1 MFLSRVK
8 QLARCLT
15 FTCAAALALPGA
27 QALADTSV
35 TLYTWRQ
42 QEASLWQYI
51 NDNNLIEGVTVELKP
66 IVYDTYQSHV
76 LLDLRT
82 GKADLFQWAPG
93 AANLKPLIDKGL
105 IAPLGNNLAQIN
117 PSARLA
123 SLGPDQRYYGVPFA
137 LQLQSLIG
145 NAKLLK
151 QHDITTAP
159 ASMSELEDYFATLKR
174 AGVVPLHLAISANW
188 YVSQLLA
195 EVLVAGLVNEQYTRG
210 LIEGQQCFNDPR
222 YTAIFSQ
229 LKQWQSQGYLNKNLL
244 TEDYTGMNNAI
255 GLGQS
260 ALAIEG
266 GWKAG
271 PESNFYNI
279 DPDYQFTFWPI
290 PGEPGKVYALGDG
303 SYQVNAQSSQRASAE
318 KVLRFSA
325 TREFAELFAR
335 HVNEL
340 PAYGGKLNIAEPNL
354 ARMSQLVANNAYTES
369 LFTAYELG
377 RNNPSY
383 NDLVIEAIRGL
394 LDGTYSPAEAGEHIQ
409 QGLNGWDYIGANT
422 CR

>member
-1 MFLSRVK
+1 MPLFDFKRLVRP
-8 QLARCLT
+8 LAVMG
-15 FTCAAALALPGA
+15 ALALMAPSA
-27 QALADTSV
+27 PAVAETTV

-42 QEASLWQYI
+42 QELVLWQYI

-76 LLDLRT
+76 LLDLLT
-82 GKADLFQWAPG
+82 GKVDLFQWAPG
-93 AANLKPLIDKGL
+93 AANLKPLIDKGF
-105 IAPLGNNLAQIN
+105 IAPLDNNLEQMNA
-117 PSARLA
+117 SARLA

-137 LQLQSLIG
+137 LQLQALIG
-145 NAKLLK
+145 NGKLLK
-151 QHDITTAP
+151 KHGINAAP
-159 ASMSELEDYFATLKR
+159 ASISELEDVFDTLKR
-174 AGVVPLHLAISANW
+174 AGVVPLHLAMSANW

-195 EVLVAGLVNEQYTRG
+195 EVLVAGLVDEQYTRD

-222 YTAIFSQ
+222 YTKIFSQ
-229 LKQWQSQGYLNKNLL
+229 LKRWQEQGYLNNNLL

-279 DPDYQFTFWPI
+279 DPDYQFVFWPI
-290 PGEPGKVYALGDG
+290 PGQSGKVYALGDG
-303 SYQVNAQSSQRASAE
+303 SYQVNAQSNKRDSAE
-318 KVLRFSA
+318 QVLRFSA

-354 ARMSQLVANNAYTES
+354 ERMSQLVANSAYTES
-369 LFTAYELG
+369 LFTAHPLG
-377 RNNPSY
+377 RDSPSY
-383 NDLVIEAIRGL
+383 NELVIEALRGL
-394 LDGTYSPAEAGEHIQ
+394 LDGRYSPAQAGEHIQ
-409 QGLNGWDYIGANT
+409 QGLNSWHYVGTQT
-422 CR
+422 CH